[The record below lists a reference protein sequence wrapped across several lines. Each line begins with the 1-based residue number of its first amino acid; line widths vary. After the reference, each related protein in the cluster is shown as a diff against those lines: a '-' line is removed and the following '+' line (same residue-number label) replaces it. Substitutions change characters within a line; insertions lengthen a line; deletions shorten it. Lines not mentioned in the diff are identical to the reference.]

1 MLELALIGLH
11 LGTVHLPSVP
21 PCDLNPGIYVQTT
34 EGATLGVYRNSECRT
49 SVYTGV
55 TFETADQRWAVTLGA
70 VTGYRIATVV
80 PLVVPS
86 VRLPISDSVAARA
99 SLLLNPMGGASGVHL
114 SLETKW

>member
-11 LGTVHLPSVP
+11 LGTVHLPSTP
-21 PCDLNPGIYVQTT
+21 PCDLNPGIYVQTVG
-34 EGATLGVYRNSECRT
+34 GATLGVYRNSECRT

-55 TFETADQRWAVTLGA
+55 TFETDDKRWAVTLGA
-70 VTGYRIATVV
+70 VTGYRVAKVV

-86 VRLPISDSVAARA
+86 LRIPVTDSVAARA

-114 SLETKW
+114 SVEHRW